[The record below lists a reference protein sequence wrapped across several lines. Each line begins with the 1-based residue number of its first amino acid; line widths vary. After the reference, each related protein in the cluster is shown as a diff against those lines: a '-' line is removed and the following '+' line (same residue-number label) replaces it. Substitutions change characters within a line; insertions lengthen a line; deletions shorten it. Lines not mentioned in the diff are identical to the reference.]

1 MKSSGSIALS
11 VTAFD
16 YGRGTAVVFR
26 PKFISFDCYGTMINF
41 IMGPTAR
48 DVFADRVAPS
58 AMDDFL
64 GSGPIKSLAEQ
75 VID

>member
-1 MKSSGSIALS
+1 M
-11 VTAFD
+11 
-16 YGRGTAVVFR
+16 VFR